1 MAELP
6 DDLVRKDLDVTRRA
20 LDKLNIIAPEK
31 SFAKRIAEDFLNM
44 ARSYYADATH
54 FAAKGDMVNAFAAVN
69 YAHGWLDAG
78 ARLGVFDVGGD
89 DRLFT
94 LLE

>member
-1 MAELP
+1 MVELSE
-6 DDLVRKDLDVTRRA
+6 DLVRKDLEITRRA
-20 LDKLNIIAPEK
+20 LEKTSVVAPVK
-31 SFAKRIAEDFLNM
+31 SYARRIAEDFLNM
-44 ARSYYADATH
+44 ARSYHADATH
-54 FAAKGDMVNAFAAVN
+54 FADRGDLVNAFAAVN